1 MYFSTNFDKFVF
13 FINEQISTSIIIKV
27 TFFNDSQKFLKVISP
42 KINVYKILYLIYRF
56 NTYILYTFP

>member
-27 TFFNDSQKFLKVISP
+27 TFFNDSPKFLKVISP